1 MPKLPIEISMWKAF
15 YIKPNEIGI
24 LYHRSDFK
32 KVLQP
37 GYYRYLGWHWQV
49 KTYDLNQPEAEIENL
64 ELLLR
69 NHSLDLKQYLLVVQ
83 TSFNQAAL
91 VRLGQNWLS
100 IGPNQLQAFWRGFIE
115 VESHLF
121 NLEENLEL
129 PAEFVQQLRGIDLY
143 GLKKFQIFEYE
154 IGLLYVQNNFVQP
167 LEPGEYAF
175 WSVDKDVTIRT
186 LSRIVPNPSFPLE
199 DVLIER
205 HSEFVAVYCK
215 TVQLISQQVAIVRY
229 QGKVISILP
238 PYSRKLFWREVEVEI
253 IDISADAK
261 LPPHLVAELVSG
273 SPEVVSLSRNCLH
286 IREVPAQHIGLLYIN
301 QEFQAQLPP
310 GIHAWWIFGRSL
322 QTETIDLR
330 LQSMEVSGQD
340 ILSKDKVPLRLNL
353 TAGFRILDSLKA
365 KNGLSDINGFLY
377 KELQFALRAA
387 VGERT
392 LDALLENKGAIDTS
406 VAEYI
411 REKTADYGIEI
422 DSVGVK
428 DIILPGEI
436 KTILSKVV
444 EAEKAAQANV
454 VRRREE
460 TAATRSMLNT
470 AKVMEDNPV
479 ALRLKELEVLERIA
493 EKIDRIQVNG
503 SLDSILTELI
513 RINRQ

>member
-1 MPKLPIEISMWKAF
+1 M
-15 YIKPNEIGI
+15 
-24 LYHRSDFK
+24 
-32 KVLQP
+32 
-37 GYYRYLGWHWQV
+37 
-49 KTYDLNQPEAEIENL
+49 
-64 ELLLR
+64 
-69 NHSLDLKQYLLVVQ
+69 
-83 TSFNQAAL
+83 
-91 VRLGQNWLS
+91 
-100 IGPNQLQAFWRGFIE
+100 
-115 VESHLF
+115 
-121 NLEENLEL
+121 
-129 PAEFVQQLRGIDLY
+129 
-143 GLKKFQIFEYE
+143 
-154 IGLLYVQNNFVQP
+154 
-167 LEPGEYAF
+167 
-175 WSVDKDVTIRT
+175 
-186 LSRIVPNPSFPLE
+186 
-199 DVLIER
+199 
-205 HSEFVAVYCK
+205 
-215 TVQLISQQVAIVRY
+215 
-229 QGKVISILP
+229 
-238 PYSRKLFWREVEVEI
+238 EI

-286 IREVPAQHIGLLYIN
+286 IREVSAQHIGLLYIN

-353 TAGFRILDSLKA
+353 TAGFRILDPLKA

-411 REKTADYGIEI
+411 HEKTADYGIEI